1 MDINTAKL
9 ITVAVSLS
17 MFGFAVSPLSF
28 AGYYIVLRPL
38 VQPFGTLKYTMGGGI
53 PLTSI
58 FSILLIIF
66 AFFNSLRNLK
76 RLVPGNILL
85 LYMFCFFAI
94 ISLADSPSVVISF
107 GHMLKILTAVAM
119 YLLIYNN
126 IDTIK
131 DVRKILTC
139 YLLSAVIPLMFGFYQ
154 YITKTAHAWENG
166 LGGTRIDS
174 VLGQPN
180 AYGEYLAVLIC
191 VLIVCFFYKKLNYNK
206 WVLIMFSLAVTVSFV
221 LSLNRGSWI
230 ALFTGALF
238 ATVWYKRHVK
248 PFLIIAGIAVF
259 ILITSP
265 ILIERFIELTQKTEF
280 GSKNTLLSRVNYW
293 DNMFNLLMERPFLG
307 YGLGTAGTTSLVN
320 YVPHNDYLR
329 LAFETGIPTAFL
341 YIMFLFKEFLDHI
354 RRVKTKIFGIIHYSV
369 FVLLVYFIV
378 LSFFQ
383 NIVYNQV
390 VFPMVLGLFAMS
402 ARLHDLERSG
412 MIEAGT

>member
-1 MDINTAKL
+1 
-9 ITVAVSLS
+9 
-17 MFGFAVSPLSF
+17 
-28 AGYYIVLRPL
+28 
-38 VQPFGTLKYTMGGGI
+38 
-53 PLTSI
+53 
-58 FSILLIIF
+58 
-66 AFFNSLRNLK
+66 
-76 RLVPGNILL
+76 
-85 LYMFCFFAI
+85 
-94 ISLADSPSVVISF
+94 
-107 GHMLKILTAVAM
+107 
-119 YLLIYNN
+119 
-126 IDTIK
+126 
-131 DVRKILTC
+131 
-139 YLLSAVIPLMFGFYQ
+139 MFGFYQ

-248 PFLIIAGIAVF
+248 PFLIIAGIAVL